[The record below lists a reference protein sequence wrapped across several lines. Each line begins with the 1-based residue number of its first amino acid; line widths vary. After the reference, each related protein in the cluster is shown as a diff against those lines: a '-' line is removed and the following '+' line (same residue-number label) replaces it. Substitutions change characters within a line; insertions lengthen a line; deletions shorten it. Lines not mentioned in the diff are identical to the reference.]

1 MAIRLKLGKSKA
13 ESDETDVDDSEGLE
27 DVDSGST
34 HQKAPRL
41 ALSRDQK
48 KRAPIAQLIGV
59 DLDDEDVADEM
70 EAAVKRLS
78 SFGYKVG
85 HIRQHL
91 QNKDYQGASLTTKEA
106 LLATL
111 IELVPLAESSL
122 RQSGASKGIYQ
133 FNSLIN
139 QVRELLVDLD
149 GERDLNNTVMSILEE
164 SVRPSFLMLAQMIIQ
179 FNNGLKRQ
187 FRAELSERDCK
198 VVNALLDE
206 QVRELATYVQQ
217 IYAEVLRRVEK
228 KLDG

>member
-1 MAIRLKLGKSKA
+1 MPPKLRLGKTPKP
-13 ESDETDVDDSEGLE
+13 EVDDELDDEE
-27 DVDSGST
+27 DEPRR
-34 HQKAPRL
+34 APRI
-41 ALSRDQK
+41 AVAKAKEK
-48 KRAPIAQLIGV
+48 KLPIAQIIGA
-59 DLDDEDVADEM
+59 DLDDDDVADEM

-187 FRAELSERDCK
+187 FRAELSERDYK

-206 QVRELATYVQQ
+206 QVRELAAYVQQ